1 MRDIGNLSGEKYAAL
16 QSYSHCLFKVTND
29 TDIFSLEIDQ
39 CIVDGITYDVNQTF
53 HKRHEEGHMLNC
65 TCFGQGRGRWKC
77 DPVGKL
83 IPFMF
88 MSETPRRFRVETIN

>member
-1 MRDIGNLSGEKYAAL
+1 MSVLYEVPAISSHKKALLYCAEEHAAL
-16 QSYSHCLFKVTND
+16 QAIVIDTNIICLPLKT
-29 TDIFSLEIDQ
+29 DQ

-77 DPVGKL
+77 DPIGESA
-83 IPFMF
+83 F
-88 MSETPRRFRVETIN
+88 S